1 MAVKAPP
8 TDPVLARRARI
19 GELSRLGKRVGY
31 LLFAYAV
38 VAFVVGYEV
47 GFRVWLV
54 DTIVAA
60 MVLGSILLVPAIVF
74 DYGVKAADREDA
86 QQRRA
91 AAAAPRAQPDSN
103 PSPR

>member
-1 MAVKAPP
+1 MSAPSN
-8 TDPVLARRARI
+8 DPVLVRRARI
-19 GELSRLGKRVGY
+19 AELARLGKRVGY

-60 MVLGSILLVPAIVF
+60 MVIGSILLVPAIVF
-74 DYGVKAADREDA
+74 AYGVKAANREDA
-86 QQRRA
+86 QQRRDLGTG
-91 AAAAPRAQPDSN
+91 PGAQPDSK
-103 PSPR
+103 PSGR